1 MRRPIIVIAIALAAC
16 SNGGETINQHL
27 DSGSTEDG
35 GDATALVDFQPSPDI
50 APSPDTLAPD
60 GGLDIHL
67 DAPADIA
74 PDGFAPGCAPGEG
87 CFLDP
92 CDDNGDCLSGWCVE
106 HMGDSVCT
114 QVCQEECPPGW
125 SCKLLGGGG
134 PDPIYACVSDVSN
147 LCKPCAS
154 SADCKAP
161 GAQED
166 VCVDYETEGSFC
178 GGGCTTSEDC
188 PWGLSCLT
196 TDTVDGISTLQ
207 CVADAG
213 VCPCSSK
220 SVSLGLWTPCGT
232 TTEFGT
238 CGGKRVCTDSGLSE
252 CDAPD
257 AIAESCNGVDD
268 DCDGDVDEP
277 TAQGGDLV
285 NLCDDDNPCT
295 VDTCLGPDGCQQE
308 NLEAGE
314 CIDGDSCTI
323 GDHCEEGVCM
333 GTPIDC
339 DDSDPCTDDACD
351 GLGGCQYEDN
361 AADCDDGNECT
372 VADECD
378 QGQCSGFAVQC
389 DCKVDEDCA
398 TFEDGDLCNGTL
410 YCDTASLPYQCRVA
424 GETIVECEPLAGE
437 DAKCN
442 TAKCNPASGDCAA
455 QPVVEGIPC
464 DNGDSCTVAESCIG
478 GSCQGGQLVNCN
490 DGNPCTD
497 DACEAP
503 GGCTNIP
510 NDKSC
515 EDGDVCTAGDLCQDG
530 ICKAGQP
537 VNCDDAS
544 PCTADSCVPATGC
557 LHAPTDGACD
567 DGNLCTNGDH
577 CVGGDCLYD
586 GVVLCDDNNVCT
598 SDSCDPV
605 GGCSY
610 KLNSAPCDDNDLCTT
625 GDYCHLGECISSA
638 TLPCDDGN
646 SCTNDACAPDS
657 GCSFVPNS
665 EECSDGTDCTVGD
678 KCSSGWCLPGPT
690 LDCSDD
696 NPCTDDSCDPQDGC
710 VNLNNSLPCT
720 DGDACTDG
728 DICSSGTCS
737 PGQALDCNDDSPC
750 TIDSC
755 DPGVGCKNLPLD
767 GECDDGNE
775 CTDGDICAQ
784 GLCVSGNPVT
794 CDDANGCTDDG
805 CAPDSGC
812 LFVPN
817 DAECSDDSMCTV
829 GDKCGGGVCV
839 PGGALDCND
848 NKACTDD
855 SCDANSG
862 CTNVNVQDGT
872 ECGQDLVCVNGE
884 CTNCGQLNGSTTF
897 NYTGNKQTFT
907 VPVCITEITVTASG
921 AESGKGQKG
930 APGKGGRVVATISV
944 TPGETLSVYVGN
956 TGAPGSGA
964 SGGAGGYN
972 GGGNGAGY
980 GNTCYTGGGGGGASD
995 VRRGGDGLS
1004 HRVVVAGGGG
1014 GGGGDPATC
1023 DASWGGGG
1031 GGLTGQDGQHSISG
1045 GIDSNGKGGTQTDGG
1060 AGGNWNDGNNG
1071 GWGIGGN
1078 GGKAGGGGGGGCYG
1092 GGGGG
1097 HGGAGGGSSYAAPGS
1112 TNVSHQQGVQS
1123 NNGQVAISW

>member
-1 MRRPIIVIAIALAAC
+1 MRRHITVIAIALAAC
-16 SNGGETINQHL
+16 SGGGETINQQL
-27 DSGSTEDG
+27 DSGITEDG
-35 GDATALVDFQPSPDI
+35 GDTTALEDFQPSPDI
-50 APSPDTLAPD
+50 AVSPDTLAPD
-60 GGLDIHL
+60 GGLDLKL
-67 DAPADIA
+67 DAPPDIA
-74 PDGFAPGCAPGEG
+74 PDGLTPGCAPGEG

-92 CDDNGDCLSGWCVE
+92 CVENGECLSGWCVE

-166 VCVDYETEGSFC
+166 VCVDYGIEGSFC
-178 GGGCTTSEDC
+178 GGSCTTSQDC
-188 PWGLSCLT
+188 PWGFSCLT
-196 TDTVDGISTLQ
+196 TVTVDGISTLQ

-220 SVSLGLWTPCGT
+220 SVALGLWTPCGT
-232 TTEFGT
+232 ETEFGT
-238 CGGKRVCTDSGLSE
+238 CGGKRVCTDTGLSD

-257 AIAESCNGVDD
+257 ATGESCNGLDD

-295 VDTCLGPDGCQQE
+295 VDTCLGPDGCQQK

-314 CIDGDSCTI
+314 CIDGDACTI

-339 DDSDPCTDDACD
+339 DDGDPCTDDACD

-378 QGQCSGFAVQC
+378 QGQCTGFAMQC
-389 DCKVDEDCA
+389 DCLVDEDCDP
-398 TFEDGDLCNGTL
+398 FEDDDICNGTL
-410 YCDTASLPYQCRVA
+410 YCDTESLPYQCRVA
-424 GETIVECEPLAGE
+424 GETVVECEPLADE
-437 DAKCN
+437 VAKCN
-442 TAKCNPASGDCAA
+442 TNSCNSTSGECEA
-455 QPVVEGIPC
+455 QPVPDGVICDDNDPC
-464 DNGDSCTVAESCIG
+464 IVAEKCMG
-478 GSCQGGQLVNCN
+478 GSCQGGQPVNCN

-497 DACEAP
+497 DGCEAP
-503 GGCTNIP
+503 GGCTNIT
-510 NDKSC
+510 NDESC

-557 LHAPTDGACD
+557 LHAPTEGACD
-567 DGNLCTNGDH
+567 DGNLCTSGDH
-577 CVGGDCLYD
+577 CIDGECLYEA
-586 GVVLCDDNNVCT
+586 VVLCDDNNVCT

-610 KLNSAPCDDNDLCTT
+610 ILNNAPCDDNDLCTT
-625 GDYCHLGECISSA
+625 GDHCHLGECVSSA

-646 SCTNDACAPDS
+646 SCTNDACAPGS

-665 EECSDGTDCTVGD
+665 DECSDGTDCTVGD
-678 KCSSGWCLPGPT
+678 KCSSGWCFPGPT
-690 LDCSDD
+690 LDCNDD

-710 VNLNNSLPCT
+710 VNLSNSLPCT
-720 DGDACTDG
+720 DGNACTEG
-728 DICSSGTCS
+728 DTCGSGSCVA
-737 PGQALDCNDDSPC
+737 GDALDC
-750 TIDSC
+750 
-755 DPGVGCKNLPLD
+755 
-767 GECDDGNE
+767 
-775 CTDGDICAQ
+775 
-784 GLCVSGNPVT
+784 
-794 CDDANGCTDDG
+794 
-805 CAPDSGC
+805 
-812 LFVPN
+812 
-817 DAECSDDSMCTV
+817 SD
-829 GDKCGGGVCV
+829 
-839 PGGALDCND
+839 N
-848 NKACTDD
+848 NACTTD
-855 SCDANSG
+855 SCDADSG
-862 CTNVNVQDGT
+862 CANVNVQDGT

-897 NYTGNKQTFT
+897 NYTGNKQTYT
-907 VPVCITEITVTASG
+907 VPACITEVTITASG
-921 AESGKGQKG
+921 AQAGKGQKG
-930 APGKGGRVVATISV
+930 AAGKGGRVVATITV
-944 TPGETLSVYVGN
+944 TPGETLAVYVGN

-980 GNTCYTGGGGGGASD
+980 SNTCYTGGGGGGASD
-995 VRRGGDGLS
+995 VRQGGDGLS

-1031 GGLTGQDGQHSISG
+1031 GGLIGQDGQHSISG

-1060 AGGNWNDGNNG
+1060 AGGNWNDGHNG

-1078 GGKAGGGGGGGCYG
+1078 GGKAGGGGGGGYYG

-1097 HGGAGGGSSYAAPGS
+1097 HGGAGGGSSYTTPGAS
-1112 TNVSHQQGVQS
+1112 NVSHQHGVQS
-1123 NNGQVAISW
+1123 NNGQVVISW